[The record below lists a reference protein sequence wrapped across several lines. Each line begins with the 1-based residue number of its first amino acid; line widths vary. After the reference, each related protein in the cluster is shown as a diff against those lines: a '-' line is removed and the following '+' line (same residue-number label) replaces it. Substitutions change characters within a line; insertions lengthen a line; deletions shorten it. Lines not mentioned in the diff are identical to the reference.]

1 LAGRLLVVIGSKR
14 LLIGA
19 LSLAGAGM
27 AAYLLWHNSAQPLQV
42 ISLVMLGLGIGAAM
56 TAASST
62 IMQSVPP
69 SRAGMVAS
77 VEEMSYELGGALG
90 VTIMGSLLSFVYSAS
105 LILPQEISDR
115 ALAYD
120 SLDQALLMAETMP
133 QSLALTLSELARDS
147 FDKGYVAVL
156 ASCTA
161 LLVMAAL
168 AVWYFQR
175 NNSHQK
181 AH

>member
-1 LAGRLLVVIGSKR
+1 
-14 LLIGA
+14 
-19 LSLAGAGM
+19 M

-42 ISLVMLGLGIGAAM
+42 ISLIMLGLGVGAAM

-105 LILPQEISDR
+105 LILPQELSDR

-120 SLDQALLMAETMP
+120 SLDQALLMTETMP
-133 QSLALTLSELARDS
+133 QNLALTLSELARDS